1 MEAETQKSLQ
11 LGSSF
16 PCQVCVVGFLCGV
29 CIASL
34 FLGAF
39 TLFGVPLEFAWSFFS
54 PNSMYASLWN
64 STSENISKSCHHHRN
79 Y

>member
-1 MEAETQKSLQ
+1 MEAETHKSLQ

-39 TLFGVPLEFAWSFFS
+39 TLFGVPLEFTLELNF
-54 PNSMYASLWN
+54 
-64 STSENISKSCHHHRN
+64 
-79 Y
+79 